1 MADGQTSHRGVSRW
15 PIACRPERRLPQ
27 RHLRQTCDGGFH
39 RSSTSSVVSR
49 LVAERLLPRDIVR
62 RSLQSITTAPTLRSS
77 STVSSSTRRVPA
89 PGNVT
94 EPRAVTQL
102 TESLSLLVRR
112 KIDMTRKVAA
122 KRTTTKDVHR
132 AQLRTLSRALRD
144 VHRSLVEFSRERYE
158 LDNGRV
164 RGKGQLFELLLR
176 DDAFAW
182 LRPLSRLIVSL
193 DELAARRAVP
203 SEEETATIRT
213 EVEEFI
219 SPAAG
224 ADSGCVIPRAGDYL
238 AAELRVNLRVFEK
251 LLFAQYGMTQ
261 TPAAEK
267 SDRDARRR

>member
-1 MADGQTSHRGVSRW
+1 
-15 PIACRPERRLPQ
+15 
-27 RHLRQTCDGGFH
+27 
-39 RSSTSSVVSR
+39 
-49 LVAERLLPRDIVR
+49 
-62 RSLQSITTAPTLRSS
+62 
-77 STVSSSTRRVPA
+77 
-89 PGNVT
+89 
-94 EPRAVTQL
+94 
-102 TESLSLLVRR
+102 
-112 KIDMTRKVAA
+112 MTRKVAA

-224 ADSGCVIPRAGDYL
+224 ADSFGERYTALL
-238 AAELRVNLRVFEK
+238 ASEPKVAMHHGVLRL
-251 LLFAQYGMTQ
+251 AI
-261 TPAAEK
+261 
-267 SDRDARRR
+267 RDLPEPEGRRGALSRTSSRG